1 MWLGAASLGEP
12 RNRCVRVHTRGNGT
26 VCGPVLDS
34 LCTAALVRCAYSRL
48 AGFRP
53 LAFWRCLRPKDGAR
67 NGSNLEGTSRALP
80 RPFFVPGNSRIL
92 EDANLRDHLCVL
104 LCYARRATRQQIAF
118 SPVCIIALNAP
129 KRLSPQKR
137 RGCTAELQLWQC
149 SPCGGHTCRTTRAR
163 YRGASRSH
171 RAAAH
176 AIKCSP
182 SRKTRATRT
191 H

>member
-1 MWLGAASLGEP
+1 MWLGAASSISCGKTLCFVAHGWK
-12 RNRCVRVHTRGNGT
+12 RHCL
-26 VCGPVLDS
+26 GPVLDS
-34 LCTAALVRCAYSRL
+34 LCTAALVRARTARRFCTSRL
-48 AGFRP
+48 AVEMPWLPAKG
-53 LAFWRCLRPKDGAR
+53 GAR
-67 NGSNLEGTSRALP
+67 NKSTLEETSRALP
-80 RPFFVPGNSRIL
+80 RPFFVPGDSRIL
-92 EDANLRDHLCVL
+92 GLPQLERPALLLR
-104 LCYARRATRQQIAF
+104 ASATRQQIAF
-118 SPVCIIALNAP
+118 SRVSTIALNAP

-176 AIKCSP
+176 ALKCSP

-191 H
+191 R